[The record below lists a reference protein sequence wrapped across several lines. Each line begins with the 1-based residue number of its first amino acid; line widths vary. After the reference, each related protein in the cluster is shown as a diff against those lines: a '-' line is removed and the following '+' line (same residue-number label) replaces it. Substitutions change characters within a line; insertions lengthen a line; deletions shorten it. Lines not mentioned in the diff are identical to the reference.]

1 MNASDELAQTLRDFR
16 QSHPLHSLQLGSG
29 RWEYLHGGSGERT
42 VLIAGGGGSL
52 AESMFTVNVALEA
65 NCRVVSLS
73 IPTTVSTVE
82 EVVAGMEAILDSA
95 GVGQAILLGHS
106 LGGMIAQAFAPRHPR
121 RVAGLVLTSTGFYL
135 GARAVLLPQAAR
147 LMARLPS
154 AMLLRL
160 VGSQMR
166 RLLQQAEAADFWMD
180 FYRQE
185 LGLPEAGARLRQQS
199 LLLAK
204 LAGFFRQNPIHA
216 GLPWISTMP
225 VQIIASEDDRGFTR
239 REVAALGAL
248 YPCSQTLTMP
258 RGAGHLNFLTRPREY
273 MQAVQAFIADRVG
286 VPSA

>member
-1 MNASDELAQTLRDFR
+1 
-16 QSHPLHSLQLGSG
+16 
-29 RWEYLHGGSGERT
+29 
-42 VLIAGGGGSL
+42 
-52 AESMFTVNVALEA
+52 
-65 NCRVVSLS
+65 
-73 IPTTVSTVE
+73 
-82 EVVAGMEAILDSA
+82 MEAILDSA